1 MPTASDLGAIEVVV
15 TVDGNNKIQVTP
27 DPVYVSAEDQERI
40 VWLFDERFLEVNF
53 NNNNPF
59 SAMSYTYVAE
69 EGGACM
75 TGPPLPGS
83 EGGAQGGGAIANSTH
98 KYTVQVRTADG
109 TFITEDPRVIVVRR
123 HPKIVSA

>member
-15 TVDGNNKIQVTP
+15 TVDSNNKIQVTP

-40 VWLFDERFLEVNF
+40 VWLFDEQLLEVNF
-53 NNNNPF
+53 DNNNPF
-59 SAMSYTYVAE
+59 STQSHTYVAE

-83 EGGAQGGGAIANSTH
+83 EGSPQGGGAVASGTF
-98 KYTVQVRTADG
+98 KYTVQVRTAQG
-109 TFITEDPRVIVVRR
+109 EFITEDPRVIIVRR